1 MESKDKSSRSGSKTN
16 LNEST
21 LPLLDETMDQEI
33 SKRETLE
40 KEKIELEVCGEEEKL
55 NTDKEKESEVLKGKV
70 EGEEQE
76 KKKKKKEKPATSH
89 KRALSCGQDLS
100 VGVNLLDRDE
110 RHINDHINLVF
121 EDVLAEPDASHGFDG
136 VWRVANLTFSYTR
149 HWLYRILS
157 ALVALPCGL
166 IWGILFALFSLI
178 NIWLITPVLRTLE
191 VCLVIV
197 KRVWSGIIRTVLDP
211 LFQSCGLCLGNISTT
226 VTSTRQEM
234 Q

>member
-21 LPLLDETMDQEI
+21 LPLLDETVDQEI

-40 KEKIELEVCGEEEKL
+40 KEKIELEVCGEEEKF
-55 NTDKEKESEVLKGKV
+55 NTGKEKEDSTEKV
-70 EGEEQE
+70 EGEEQKKD
-76 KKKKKKEKPATSH
+76 KKKKKAKPATTH

-121 EDVLAEPDASHGFDG
+121 EDVLAEPDATHGFDG
-136 VWRVANLTFSYTR
+136 VWRVANLTFFYTR
-149 HWLYRILS
+149 HWLYRVLS

-166 IWGILFALFSLI
+166 IWGILFALLSLI

-191 VCLVIV
+191 VFLAIV
-197 KRVWSGIIRTVLDP
+197 KRVWSGVIRTALDP

-226 VTSTRQEM
+226 VTSTRQEIP
-234 Q
+234 